1 MNTTAA
7 GPDVRSTESRGGRPT
22 RSRCRLVALAPCHDR
37 RPARWLFG
45 MLLLAAGL
53 SGGCASW
60 SNPTLADSIP
70 VHRLP
75 PEVFGKP
82 REEEKTIPLTL
93 LRQKQPDI
101 YLFEPGDVLGIYV
114 EGVLG
119 EKDKPPPVQVTQ
131 AAYPG
136 QTAPNPSVGYPILVQ
151 EDGTISLPLLEPLN
165 VKGKSQKQVEEMIK
179 KRYVE
184 ESILVRGKERV
195 LVSIF
200 RQRTYHVTVIRQ
212 DQGGVVISGAGQFA
226 PSKRGTGVALDLNA
240 YENDV
245 LNALAKSGGLPGLD
259 ATNTI
264 VIQRGVEN
272 APAGTTLAEANAKAH
287 QIRVP
292 LRMRPN
298 ERLPFSPEDIVL
310 RSGDIIFIESRDTEI
325 YYTGGLLPVAELP
338 LPRDYDLDVMEAV
351 TQCRGPLFNGG
362 VNFNNFVGN
371 ITTTGVGAPSP
382 SVVTVIRKTPNCGQI
397 TIRVDL
403 NRCAQDPR
411 ERILVQ
417 PGDFLILQETPG
429 ESFTRFVYQKI
440 SINFFGTFIR
450 QRDLIATVNTVLP

>member
-1 MNTTAA
+1 MNAIAA
-7 GPDVRSTESRGGRPT
+7 GPDVRSTESNGGRPT
-22 RSRCRLVALAPCHDR
+22 RSPCHLVTLSPCHDK
-37 RPARWLFG
+37 RPARWVLG
-45 MLLLAAGL
+45 ALLLAAGL

-75 PEVFGKP
+75 AEVFGKP
-82 REEEKTIPLTL
+82 REEEKTIPLSL

-119 EKDKPPPVQVTQ
+119 EKDKPPPVQVSQ
-131 AAYPG
+131 PAYAG
-136 QTAPNPSVGYPILVQ
+136 QTAPQPSVGYPILVQ

-165 VKGKSQKQVEEMIK
+165 VRGKSQKQVEEMIK

-184 ESILVRGKERV
+184 ESILVKGKERV

-212 DQGGVVISGAGQFA
+212 DQGGVVVSGAGQFA
-226 PSKRGTGVALDLNA
+226 PSKRGTGVSLDLNA

-259 ATNTI
+259 ATNTV
-264 VIQRGVEN
+264 VIQRGVPD
-272 APAGTTLAEANAKAH
+272 APAGTTLAQANATTR

-292 LRMRPN
+292 LRMRMN
-298 ERLPFSPEDIVL
+298 ERLPFSPEDIIL

-351 TQCRGPLFNGG
+351 TQSRGPLFNGG

-371 ITTTGVGAPSP
+371 ITTTGIGAPSP
-382 SVVTVIRKTPNCGQI
+382 SVLNVIRKTPNCGQI

-429 ESFTRFVYQKI
+429 ESFTRYITQTVRI
-440 SINFFGTFIR
+440 SVFTRWLNKLDAQITQTYTG
-450 QRDLIATVNTVLP
+450 P